1 MDFGTFALEF
11 VETDLETAFE
21 GETGIELD
29 LEFELMM
36 TEADEQEGKNINL
49 HLIVTLLSFAFKTTK
64 KFKV

>member
-36 TEADEQEGKNINL
+36 TEALHKKLQEE
-49 HLIVTLLSFAFKTTK
+49 HLIVGHGKQDAFDG
-64 KFKV
+64 VDAYPS